1 MPASTSY
8 PHIQKPAGESAC
20 LERLPRVRVAQ
31 IVMDQLAHG
40 WTVEDMCRQHESLRP
55 AEIHAAFAYYYDH
68 AAEIDAEIEE
78 EWQEVKALGGH
89 SSPFARRMKAEGRL

>member
-1 MPASTSY
+1 M
-8 PHIQKPAGESAC
+8 Q
-20 LERLPRVRVAQ
+20 RLPRVRVAQ

-68 AAEIDAEIEE
+68 ATEIDAEIEA

-89 SSPFARRMKAEGRL
+89 LSPFARRMKAEGRL